1 MTSKLKQKGAEMP
14 RKNRVRKQK
23 GYETPEVIT
32 EILNRRRGLV
42 SPNKNTRFYL
52 SPTTNEFFPKS
63 LPKNGDTVQVISGYV
78 QTAEENNFLR
88 DIEFD
93 DGGKIVHK
101 AWVPEH
107 QFYIGQFVTFFVGE
121 SSYTYQIRK
130 SDFIN
135 VGIFFLITKGSV
147 VKQPGK
153 DTRTNT
159 KGGSMGSFSR

>member
-14 RKNRVRKQK
+14 RKKRVRKQK

-63 LPKNGDTVQVISGYV
+63 LPRNGDTVQVMPGYV
-78 QTAEENNFLR
+78 QAFNENNFLK

-93 DGGKIVHK
+93 EGGKIVHR

-107 QFYIGQFVTFFVGE
+107 QFYIGQLVTFYVSG
-121 SSYTYQIRK
+121 STYTYQIRE
-130 SDFIN
+130 SNYVN
-135 VGIFFLITKGSV
+135 VGIFFFIVDGSV

>member
-1 MTSKLKQKGAEMP
+1 MP
-14 RKNRVRKQK
+14 SKNRQKKQK
-23 GYETPEVIT
+23 GYETPVVIA
-32 EILNRRRGLV
+32 EILNKRRGLG
-42 SPNKNTRFYL
+42 SQSNGTRFYL

-63 LPKNGDTVQVISGYV
+63 LPKNGDTVQVMPGYV
-78 QTAEENNFLR
+78 QASNENNFLK

-121 SSYTYQIRK
+121 SSYTYQIRN
-130 SDFIN
+130 SDFTN
-135 VGIFFLITKGSV
+135 VGIFFLITKGSI

-159 KGGSMGSFSR
+159 KGGSMGNFSR